1 MKQSILSFD
10 FFFFSCMLK
19 MAGFNLFYPFVLICE
34 RNKYIYK
41 KKTPWL
47 SRVKSFSILCYV
59 QKPVTLSAEL

>member
-10 FFFFSCMLK
+10 FFFSCMLK
-19 MAGFNLFYPFVLICE
+19 MAGFNLFYQFVLICE
-34 RNKYIYK
+34 RNIYI
-41 KKTPWL
+41 KKTLWL